1 MLTVSKLNKEI
12 FTKDIKCVSL
22 GKLSSE
28 VAEFILKKRPDL
40 TDIISAKQEIIFW
53 VNRVANTERHKN
65 DFMSDVSFN
74 GCTIISLHR

>member
-28 VAEFILKKRPDL
+28 V
-40 TDIISAKQEIIFW
+40 
-53 VNRVANTERHKN
+53 TERHKN
-65 DFMSDVSFN
+65 DFMSDVEYFQ
-74 GCTIISLHR
+74 GE

>member
-53 VNRVANTERHKN
+53 ANRVAHTEYKQIKSEDGTGSRRAIWVLKE
-65 DFMSDVSFN
+65 M
-74 GCTIISLHR
+74 

>member
-40 TDIISAKQEIIFW
+40 KQEIIFW
-53 VNRVANTERHKN
+53 ANRVAHTREMGNSHIEQ
-65 DFMSDVSFN
+65 
-74 GCTIISLHR
+74 CIL

>member
-28 VAEFILKKRPDL
+28 VAEFILKQKTRLDGYHFSKAGNNFL
-40 TDIISAKQEIIFW
+40 
-53 VNRVANTERHKN
+53 
-65 DFMSDVSFN
+65 
-74 GCTIISLHR
+74 G